1 MRRSTNFLLSQRPP
15 DEARGRK
22 LGQFQV
28 DFDGQVSGVV
38 KLISRLPLIAID
50 H

>member
-1 MRRSTNFLLSQRPP
+1 MRRSTNFLLSSRPS

-28 DFDGQVSGVV
+28 DFDGHVPGAV